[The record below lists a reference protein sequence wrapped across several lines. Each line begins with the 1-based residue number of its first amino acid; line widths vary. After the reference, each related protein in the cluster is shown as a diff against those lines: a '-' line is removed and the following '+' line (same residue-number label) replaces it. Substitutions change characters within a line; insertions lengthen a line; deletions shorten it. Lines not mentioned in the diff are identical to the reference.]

1 MKRIAIITPCI
12 LPVPATKGGAVESLI
27 TKLINDNERYKR
39 FIIDLFAI
47 NDNGSSKGN
56 FLYTNIITVQN
67 KATTKVID
75 KALDK
80 AFRTFNA
87 KSAFRYFD
95 KSITRCF
102 SDRLKELDGEYEA
115 VIIENMMSMACDIVH
130 ICQIKYGFPI
140 FFHMHNDVD
149 MYRSSKHIHELVRCG
164 VQFLAVSDY
173 IKRHVLERD
182 SNATVYTLYNGVNF
196 DSFSKA
202 DSIKRDNLTVLYAG
216 RIIPNK
222 GVKELV
228 QAFIQTMS
236 RMEESYNDHVVL
248 DIIGFSGFNRA
259 YEDQI
264 RKIAGS
270 NKNIHCIDQCSPD
283 EMPMIYQNADIL
295 VVPTIDEEPF
305 GLVALEGM
313 AVGISMIVTDSGAL
327 PEIVGDGAHVIDKE
341 NNLINNLSVA
351 IEKLVEDEEFRK
363 ELSDKADR
371 RVHSIESFDIDNYYL
386 NFVKLIDDQIIS
398 DEDKISIIIP
408 VYNVNSYLK
417 TSIESVIAQSYK
429 NLEII
434 IIDDG
439 STDGSGEICDEYAGC
454 DDRIRVIHQEN
465 AGLSAARN
473 VGINNSTGKYLFFCD
488 SDDFILENTLE
499 KLIVKLK
506 KDHSDIVAC
515 GFANFQRDELS
526 GKESAKTFTE
536 EHFGLWSGHESV
548 IQMMRS
554 NSLCSVAWN
563 KLYKR
568 EVFDGIRFP
577 SGIIN
582 EDEATIYRVL
592 YRAKLVSYLP
602 DVLYMYR
609 QRESSIMHQDLQD
622 RYRFLIKAGIDRIDF
637 FKDNE
642 DDELEQHSRISLL
655 EWIKFFYRKIDN
667 VDIKKELLGIYKGN
681 LILDNAPIVMGRKKQ
696 LALILW
702 KYLHY

>member
-12 LPVPATKGGAVESLI
+12 LPVPATRGGAVEGLI
-27 TKLINDNERYKR
+27 TKLINDNEKYKN

-47 NDNGSSKGN
+47 NDSEYSNYN
-56 FLYTNIITVQN
+56 FVYTNIITVQ
-67 KATTKVID
+67 TKKTIKLID
-75 KALDK
+75 RILDK
-80 AFRTFNA
+80 IFRTLDVNA
-87 KSAFRYFD
+87 SFRYFD
-95 KSITRCF
+95 RLISRCF
-102 SDRLKELDGEYEA
+102 LDRLIENDGKYDA
-115 VIIENMMSMACDIVH
+115 VIIENMMSMACEIVH
-130 ICQIKYGFPI
+130 ICQKTYGVPVY
-140 FFHMHNDVD
+140 FHMHNDVD
-149 MYRSSKHIHELVRCG
+149 MYRSPRHIQELVRCG
-164 VQFLAVSDY
+164 VQFLSVSDY
-173 IKRHVLERD
+173 IKRHILECD
-182 SNATVYTLYNGVNF
+182 SNAIVSTLYNGVNF
-196 DSFSKA
+196 HSFSKA
-202 DSIKRDNLTVLYAG
+202 ASGKRDNLIILYAG

-222 GVKELV
+222 GVKELA
-228 QAFIQTMS
+228 QAFINSMV
-236 RMEESYNDHVVL
+236 RIEESYRNRVILEIV
-248 DIIGFSGFNRA
+248 GFSGLNRT

-264 RKIAGS
+264 RKIIGE
-270 NKNIHCIDQCSPD
+270 NKNIHCIDQRSPN
-283 EMPMIYQNADIL
+283 EMPEIYQNADIL

-313 AVGISMIVTDSGAL
+313 ACGLPVIVTDSGAL

-363 ELSDKADR
+363 ELSDKANR

-386 NFVKLIDDQIIS
+386 NFVKIIDDQIIS
-398 DEDKISIIIP
+398 DEDKISVIIP

-488 SDDFILENTLE
+488 SDDYVLENALE
-499 KLIVKLK
+499 KLIIKLK

-515 GFANFQRDELS
+515 GFANFQRDGLS
-526 GKESAKTFTE
+526 GKESAKTFTD

-554 NSLCSVAWN
+554 DSLCSVAWN

-609 QRESSIMHQDLQD
+609 QRESSITHIEMQD

-637 FKDNE
+637 FKDNG
-642 DDELEQHSRISLL
+642 DDELEQHSRITLL
-655 EWIKFFYRKIDN
+655 EWIKFSYRKIDN
-667 VDIKKELLGIYKGN
+667 VDIKKELLGIYKGS